1 MSGIVYPEMLYKFRG
16 SGLVPYKHIDSNIY
30 EDTTCKNHLNCRISV
45 KMVGDHFEF
54 EECVNDSAREY
65 DYFHKRLGND
75 TDFYEDKEA
84 ARRAWFQLRIDSER
98 RSMEKYINDV
108 EEEKAELK
116 KMRKKKLRPQSI
128 FRMDFE
134 YPIIIANRDY
144 YGDVTSIVREEAI
157 EHKVFGKD
165 GLEYLLTNQESRITD
180 NEHQLF
186 MNVSLLCEDFEGS
199 NYHEG
204 YVAFYS
210 REDYDAYL
218 YNKKIEKLK
227 KSQESVARNLAQYE
241 KDIKELEA
249 EMNRESYGDVP
260 F

>member
-1 MSGIVYPEMLYKFRG
+1 MAGIVYPEMLYKYRR

-30 EDTTCKNHLNCRISV
+30 EDTTCQNHLNCRISV
-45 KMVGDHFEF
+45 MMVGDHFEF

-65 DYFHKRLGND
+65 ECCHKRGTYD
-75 TDFYEDKEA
+75 TDFYEDKET
-84 ARRAWFQLRIDSER
+84 ARRVWFQLRIDSER
-98 RSMEKYINDV
+98 CSMEKYIKSA

-134 YPIIIANRDY
+134 YPIIIANRDC
-144 YGDVTSIVREEAI
+144 YGYVTSIVREEVI

-186 MNVSLLCEDFEGS
+186 MNVSLLCEDYEGS

-227 KSQESVARNLAQYE
+227 KSQEAVPRNLAQYE
-241 KDIKELEA
+241 KDIKDLEA
-249 EMNRESYGDVP
+249 EMNRESCGDVP